1 VRVRRGVALLI
12 VGGTRRGVRGLGDPL
27 DAAKALVP
35 PGGDERHLAL
45 GLGEAFVAH
54 DEAGFTSGPVR
65 LDEIGTLKDLEVLG
79 DSLSGDRE
87 FGGERAGGRFA
98 ALEQQVEQAK
108 PHRIAERCPQAIG
121 VLAGACHDA
130 WGEFVTRAA

>member
-1 VRVRRGVALLI
+1 M
-12 VGGTRRGVRGLGDPL
+12 RGLGDPL

-45 GLGEAFVAH
+45 GLGDAFVAH
-54 DEAGFTSGPVR
+54 DEAGFTSGAAR

-87 FGGERAGGRFA
+87 LGGECAGGRFA
-98 ALEQQVEQAK
+98 ALEQQVEQPE
-108 PHRIAERCPQAIG
+108 PHRIAERSPQAIG
-121 VLAGACHDA
+121 VLAGPRHDA
-130 WGEFVTRAA
+130 WGELATRSA